1 MQRRQQ
7 DPNHKLHEQHR
18 TTKQMSIDN
27 KQDEMRGLVD
37 YNTDRDQLIL
47 PEYGR
52 SIQNMVNHCMTIQD
66 RAERQRCAETI
77 VAIMAKMKNKS
88 SDEAEFKK
96 KLWNH
101 LAAMADYELDIDYPY
116 EIEKMS
122 DRSSDRQRI
131 AYPQH
136 PIGKRHYGAIIEALA
151 KKLTEIEDADEREQL
166 TRMVANQMKRSLGRW
181 NKDSMSEEKVLD
193 DLATLTN
200 GKASYLPGE
209 LKLLSDN
216 EILNEIQQ
224 MRPAKSKKKK

>member
-37 YNTDRDQLIL
+37 YNT
-47 PEYGR
+47 
-52 SIQNMVNHCMTIQD
+52 
-66 RAERQRCAETI
+66 ERQRCAETI

-101 LAAMADYELDIDYPY
+101 LAAMADYKLDIDYPY

-131 AYPQH
+131 AYPQ
-136 PIGKRHYGAIIEALA
+136 PRLA
-151 KKLTEIEDADEREQL
+151 NATTVQSSRRWPRSSPRLRMPTSASNSL
-166 TRMVANQMKRSLGRW
+166 AWLPTR
-181 NKDSMSEEKVLD
+181 
-193 DLATLTN
+193 
-200 GKASYLPGE
+200 
-209 LKLLSDN
+209 
-216 EILNEIQQ
+216 
-224 MRPAKSKKKK
+224 

>member
-1 MQRRQQ
+1 M
-7 DPNHKLHEQHR
+7 NIE
-18 TTKQMSIDN
+18 
-27 KQDEMRGLVD
+27 GLD
-37 YNTDRDQLIL
+37 YNTQREKLAL

-52 SIQNMVNHCMTIQD
+52 EIQRMVDHAKTLPD
-66 RAERQRCAETI
+66 KKERQRCAQTI

-200 GKASYLPGE
+200 GKASYLE
-209 LKLLSDN
+209 VLTAQESLLN
-216 EILNEIQQ
+216 AQLNEAMNLYDGSQALI
-224 MRPAKSKKKK
+224 ALYIALGGGSK